1 MTETGAV
8 VSSLGLRPGPENA
21 LGEARLH
28 GEVYMT
34 SGGGA
39 ITAGP
44 PLADPSAPRLI
55 KLSARKCPSARFLSL
70 MLNQHLSPRR
80 WLRVR
85 FAWKARRGGG
95 GCGGGGVGV

>member
-21 LGEARLH
+21 LGEALLH

-39 ITAGP
+39 ITAGHP
-44 PLADPSAPRLI
+44 SLTPL
-55 KLSARKCPSARFLSL
+55 
-70 MLNQHLSPRR
+70 
-80 WLRVR
+80 LR
-85 FAWKARRGGG
+85 G
-95 GCGGGGVGV
+95 